1 MGRVRRER
9 IYRNFA
15 GGLNT
20 EFGKLSFPENALTA
34 ALNVVLKKD
43 GALGVRDGVALTGS
57 EGYDVGTFSTDWL
70 PMSSYVWHSAAG
82 TDVDLLVVGINN
94 YNSTGPLLL
103 FFSIDGTNTFANYV
117 GELSLSEIWT
127 GDTSSTPIQ
136 MTEVGNVLVAAGD
149 NIAFPAYI
157 LYKGGVII
165 PWQDVDAAAPDDSTP
180 GSFLIAL
187 QYRDFADAST
197 SADGLRPI
205 SLTDSHK
212 YDLWNRGWP
221 SEDVAISGSGT
232 AAFNDKDG
240 DAIEHFRLFNGSGGY
255 WKFERRFNRFTGETR
270 YVRVWVP
277 FAGGSYP
284 SKGDPYLGGSKSTY
298 GRLDYRLYKNLP
310 YPIGSVPKGKFIISA
325 ASNDRSDASGIEG
338 IPGTFSAAARFT
350 VVAGFA
356 GRAWYAGSTEQ
367 SQANSVFYSQ
377 IVVGEDYAALGK
389 CYQANDPTDP
399 DVNDVLDTDGG
410 VVTID
415 GAGRILQLIP
425 FSNSMVVLATN
436 GVWEIGSG
444 EEGFKPATLRVR
456 KLSSSGAMS
465 KTCGVLAETAV
476 VYLAKGGIFAVQ
488 ADPTLGTLSAANIS
502 ENTIQTFY
510 RQNIPDA
517 AKLLAR
523 AVYDDYN
530 RLVYWLYPD
539 NDISDSYYNAALVLD
554 TRLSAF
560 YPLSFE
566 ITEDSPKMM
575 DMFMSP
581 PVGVSTFQ
589 EEVTVDGVV
598 VTVDDVAVY
607 TVESQGSTGF
617 SDVLFMCLDTTTGEL
632 LQAAMIDR
640 DKADWGTEQY
650 SAYAETG
657 DDIVED
663 PSRMKDVASMTA
675 WFTITED
682 EVVDIGGGH
691 VDFAH
696 KSKCRFRAKWEWT
709 DTATANRWST
719 QDNIY
724 QLPVN
729 YTPSGVE
736 TEDVF
741 DYSYSVATVKRAVNG
756 SGRALRMRF
765 ENYPGYG
772 FELIGVAIAFTVEEI
787 N

>member
-1 MGRVRRER
+1 MARVRRER
-9 IYRNFA
+9 IYRNFS

-20 EFGKLSFPENALTA
+20 EFGKLSFPENALTD

-43 GALGVRDGVALTGS
+43 GALGVRDGVALTS
-57 EGYDVGTFSTDWL
+57 ASGYETGAFSTDWL
-70 PMSSYVWHSAAG
+70 PISSYVWHSAAG

-103 FFSIDGTNTFANYV
+103 FFSIDGTDTFSNYV
-117 GELSLSEIWT
+117 GELSLGPIWSGT
-127 GDTSSTPIQ
+127 LAESPMQ
-136 MTEVGNVLVAAGD
+136 MAAVGNVLLVVSE
-149 NIAFPAYI
+149 NTNFPAYI
-157 LYKGGVII
+157 VYRDGVIAT
-165 PWQDVDAAAPDDSTP
+165 WAAPDETAPDSVTR
-180 GSFLIAL
+180 GSSLIRIL
-187 QYRDFADAST
+187 YRDFADAST
-197 SADGLRPI
+197 TLDTVRP
-205 SLTDSHK
+205 STLTDEHK

-221 SEDVAISGSGT
+221 DTDVDLSGSGAPFSSVT
-232 AAFNDKDG
+232 A
-240 DAIEHFRLFNGSGGY
+240 DAIEYFRIFMTTAGTSRKSYGYFGVSNSEIRRTIEAVSGG
-255 WKFERRFNRFTGETR
+255 E
-270 YVRVWVP
+270 
-277 FAGGSYP
+277 YP
-284 SKGDPYLGGSKSTY
+284 SKADPYLGGSKSTY

-310 YPIGSVPKGKFIISA
+310 YPVGSVPKGKFILSA
-325 ASNDRSDASGIEG
+325 VSNDRSAASGIDDL
-338 IPGTFSAAARFT
+338 PGRFTNPARFT

-377 IVVGEDYAALGK
+377 IVVGEDYPALAK

-444 EEGFKPATLRVR
+444 GEGGFKPTTLRIR
-456 KLSSSGAMS
+456 KLSSSGALS

-488 ADPTLGTLSAANIS
+488 ADPTLGTLSSVNIS

-510 RQNIPDA
+510 RRDIPDNS
-517 AKLLAR
+517 KLLAR

-530 RLVYWLYPD
+530 RLVYWFYP
-539 NDISDSYYNAALVLD
+539 NNNISDSYYNAALVLD

-560 YPLSFE
+560 YPLSFS

-581 PVGVSTFQ
+581 PIGVSTFQ
-589 EEVTVDGVV
+589 EEVTVDGET
-598 VTVDDVAVY
+598 VTVDDEAVY
-607 TVESQGSTGF
+607 TIESQSSTGF
-617 SDVLFMCLDTTTGEL
+617 SDVLFLCLDTSSGYI

-640 DKADWGTEQY
+640 DKVDWGTETY

-657 DDIVED
+657 DNVVDD
-663 PSRMKDVASMTA
+663 PSRIKDVVNMTA

-682 EVVDIGGGH
+682 EVVDIGGGN

-696 KSKCRFRAKWEWT
+696 QSKCRFRVKWEWT
-709 DTATANRWST
+709 DSASANRWST
-719 QDNIY
+719 IENIY
-724 QLPVN
+724 QLPAN
-729 YTPSGVE
+729 YTPTGVE
-736 TEDVF
+736 TEDTF
-741 DYSYSVATVKRAVNG
+741 DYGYTVATVQRAVNG
-756 SGRALRMRF
+756 SGRAVRLRF
-765 ENYPGYG
+765 ENHPGYG
-772 FELIGVAIAFTVEEI
+772 FELIGVSLALSIEEI

>member
-34 ALNVVLKKD
+34 ALNVVLRKD
-43 GALGVRDGVALTGS
+43 GALGVRDGISLTDGT
-57 EGYDVGTFSTDWL
+57 GHAVGTFSTDWL
-70 PMSSYVWHSAAG
+70 PMSSYVWNSAAG
-82 TDVDLLVVGINN
+82 TEVDLLVIGINN

-103 FFSIDGTNTFANYV
+103 FFSIDGTSTFSNYV
-117 GELSLSEIWT
+117 GELSLAPVWT
-127 GDTSSTPIQ
+127 GDTSTTPLQ
-136 MTEVGNVLVAAGD
+136 MAEVGNVLVVAGD
-149 NIAFPAYI
+149 HLGSPVYV
-157 LYKGGVII
+157 LYKDNII
-165 PWQDVDAAAPDDSTP
+165 VPWQSSTDETSTDAAQL
-180 GSFLIAL
+180 GSYLIRIS
-187 QYRDFADAST
+187 YRDFSDAST
-197 SADGLRPI
+197 TTDALRPEVL
-205 SLTDSHK
+205 SAAHK

-221 SEDVAISGSGT
+221 DSPVDISGAGAPFADGT
-232 AAFNDKDG
+232 Q
-240 DAIEHFRLFNGSGGY
+240 DAIEYFKVYMATAGTSFFNYFRVDDVGG
-255 WKFERRFNRFTGETR
+255 TIG
-270 YVRVWVP
+270 RVESAP
-277 FAGGSYP
+277 GGRYP
-284 SKGDPYLGGSKSTY
+284 SKADPYLGGSKSTY

-310 YPIGSVPKGKFIISA
+310 SPIGSVPKGKFIISA
-325 ASNDRSDASGIEG
+325 VTNDRAVASGIDG
-338 IPGTFSAAARFT
+338 IPGRFTTPARFT
-350 VVAGFA
+350 VTAGFA
-356 GRAWYAGSTEQ
+356 GRAWYSGSTEQ

-377 IVVGEDYAALGK
+377 IVVGEDYPALSK

-399 DVNDVLDTDGG
+399 DVNEVLDTDGG
-410 VVTID
+410 VVTIN

-444 EEGFKPATLRVR
+444 EDGFKPTSIRIR

-465 KTCGVLAETAV
+465 KTCGVLAESAV
-476 VYLAKGGIFAVQ
+476 VYLSRSGIYAVQ
-488 ADPTLGTLSAANIS
+488 ADPTLGTLSASNIS

-510 RQNIPDA
+510 RQNIPEES
-517 AKLLAR
+517 KQLAR
-523 AVYDDYN
+523 AGYDSYN

-539 NDISDSYYNAALVLD
+539 NNISPRYYNAALVLD

-566 ITEDSPKMM
+566 ITTDSPKIM

-581 PVGVSTFQ
+581 PIGVSTFQ
-589 EEVTVDGVV
+589 EEVTVDAVV
-598 VTVDDVAVY
+598 VTVDDDPVY
-607 TVESQGSTGF
+607 TLESQTSTGF
-617 SDVLFMCLDTTTGEL
+617 SDVLFTCVDTTSGQL
-632 LQAAMIDR
+632 VQAAMIDR
-640 DKADWGTEQY
+640 DKRDWGTETY

-663 PSRMKDVASMTA
+663 PSRMKDVANMTA

-682 EVVDIGGGH
+682 EVVDLGGGS

-709 DTATANRWST
+709 DTASANRWST

-736 TEDVF
+736 TEDEF
-741 DYSYSVATVKRAVNG
+741 DYSYSVATVQRAVNG
-756 SGRALRMRF
+756 AGRALRMRF

-772 FELIGVAIAFTVEEI
+772 FELIGVAVAFTIEEI